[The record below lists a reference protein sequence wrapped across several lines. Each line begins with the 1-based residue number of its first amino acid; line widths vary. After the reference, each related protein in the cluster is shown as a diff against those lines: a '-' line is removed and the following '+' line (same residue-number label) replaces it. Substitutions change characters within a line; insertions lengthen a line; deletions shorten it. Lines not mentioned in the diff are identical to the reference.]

1 MRNMYRAMFLMLL
14 FSSVSLMAQS
24 HDHMSKKEA
33 APKKD
38 AAPAKQPT
46 MAEVLDQRVTSLEKW
61 VVPAA
66 DAMPEEKYPFAPTNG
81 EFTGVKTFTQQVRHI
96 AAANNMFAATI
107 TGDKQ
112 PLDVNTVEMGP
123 PEMTSK
129 ADIMKY
135 LKDSFATLH
144 KAVATINEKNATA
157 PVPSPFGGN
166 TNRLNYAV
174 LAIGHDYDHYG
185 QMVEY
190 LRMNGIIPPAS
201 RKQ

>member
-1 MRNMYRAMFLMLL
+1 MKRNAYRAMFLMLL
-14 FSSVSLMAQS
+14 LSAVSLMAQS
-24 HDHMSKKEA
+24 HDHTA
-33 APKKD
+33 KKD

-46 MAEVLDQRVTSLEKW
+46 MADVLDNRVKGLEAW

-66 DAMPEEKYPFAPTNG
+66 DAMPAEKYEFAPTNG

-96 AAANNMFAATI
+96 AAANFMFSATI

-112 PLDVNTVEMGP
+112 PLDVDKVEMGP
-123 PEMTSK
+123 PDMKSK
-129 ADIMKY
+129 DEIMKY
-135 LKDSFATLH
+135 LKDSFAALH
-144 KAVATINEKNATA
+144 KAVSIINEKNMTE
-157 PVPSPFGGN
+157 PVSSPFGGN

-201 RKQ
+201 RKK